1 MPPWLPHPTPVGAM
15 EDVALEG
22 DEFLSSHPDK
32 AEIPIA
38 HVKEATAF
46 YIVKTGTPDGRQWAI
61 SKRFSAFV
69 DLRKELCAASNPER
83 AKVEALEF
91 PPKKMFGGADRA
103 VVKQRKDSLNV
114 WLSSVL
120 QLCASTPLC
129 SALLSGAG

>member
-1 MPPWLPHPTPVGAM
+1 M

-120 QLCASTPLC
+120 QLCATTRR